1 MSKRRGGYY
10 DFDNIV
16 NRINKE
22 NRERE
27 RAIRNYERQKQYKE
41 KMQNQQ
47 GQAINNEVAE
57 RHSSID
63 TFIKQYRIRI
73 AERI

>member
-16 NRINKE
+16 YRINKE

-47 GQAINNEVAE
+47 RQATDNEVAK
-57 RHSSID
+57 RHSNID
-63 TFIKQYRIRI
+63 TFIK
-73 AERI
+73 

>member
-16 NRINKE
+16 YRINKE

-47 GQAINNEVAE
+47 RQATDNEIAE
-57 RHSSID
+57 RHSNID
-63 TFIKQYRIRI
+63 TFIK
-73 AERI
+73 

>member
-16 NRINKE
+16 YRINKE

-47 GQAINNEVAE
+47 RQATDNEVAG
-57 RHSSID
+57 RHSNID
-63 TFIKQYRIRI
+63 TFIK
-73 AERI
+73 

>member
-16 NRINKE
+16 YRINKE

-41 KMQNQQ
+41 KISLLEKQLK
-47 GQAINNEVAE
+47 GNEDD
-57 RHSSID
+57 I
-63 TFIKQYRIRI
+63 
-73 AERI
+73 